1 MKALAFAFSLLLIAP
16 LSFANADET
25 KANQDPEIVAALVVL
40 NNNEISAADLALSK
54 SANKDVKKYA
64 KFMKKAHSKN
74 LTETM
79 DIAKKQNI
87 TPVDDQKATDLK
99 THGQQE
105 ASDLNKLTTTDF
117 DKAYMN
123 DMVMDHQAAL
133 TMLDECIKEVSNPQ
147 LKAQL
152 KATRTHVQR
161 HLDAAKKV
169 QSKLG

>member
-1 MKALAFAFSLLLIAP
+1 
-16 LSFANADET
+16 
-25 KANQDPEIVAALVVL
+25 
-40 NNNEISAADLALSK
+40 
-54 SANKDVKKYA
+54 
-64 KFMKKAHSKN
+64 
-74 LTETM
+74 M